1 MPHSALQ
8 GAGWKAELGMVM
20 DPGKDVW
27 KGTDWLLEMVIF
39 ISPNESH

>member
-20 DPGKDVW
+20 DPGK
-27 KGTDWLLEMVIF
+27 GCLERYRLAAGDGNF
-39 ISPNESH
+39 H